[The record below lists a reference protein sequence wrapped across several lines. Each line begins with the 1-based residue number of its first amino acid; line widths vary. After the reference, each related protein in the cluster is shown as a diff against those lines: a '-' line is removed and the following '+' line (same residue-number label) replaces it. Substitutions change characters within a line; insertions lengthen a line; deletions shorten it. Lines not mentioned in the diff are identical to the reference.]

1 MISNRFSPFC
11 EALAYATHFTNLCQS
26 MKMGNVVFHKESSC
40 LRVELPGAQIET
52 QDSGEQRHHFVS
64 GDLQNAWDVHIN
76 LDDVS
81 ESCHL
86 QMARF
91 LQSKIMYKESKVA
104 VHTLSSSTF
113 CIHE

>member
-1 MISNRFSPFC
+1 MRFF
-11 EALAYATHFTNLCQS
+11 Q
-26 MKMGNVVFHKESSC
+26 KESSC

-52 QDSGEQRHHFVS
+52 QDTGEQRHHFVS
-64 GDLQNAWDVHIN
+64 GDLQDVWDVHIN

-91 LQSKIMYKESKVA
+91 LQCKIMYKESKVV

-113 CIHE
+113 WIHE